1 MRVQLGMLFLF
12 TLMLFACK
20 EPVKDIGAE
29 RGKNSLA
36 LLSVDR
42 AFSQRCKTKGMK
54 AAFIEYMD
62 SNAVL
67 LRPNTF
73 PIIGANTIDYLF
85 EQNDMDYTLSW
96 DPQHAEVSASDDLG
110 FTYGI
115 YEIKPAT
122 YDTFLY
128 GTYTNCWKKQ
138 SDGKWKLILNTSN
151 EGIGEH

>member
-1 MRVQLGMLFLF
+1 MRVHLGMLFLLVS
-12 TLMLFACK
+12 LMFACK
-20 EPVKDIGAE
+20 EQPKDPGAE
-29 RGKNSLA
+29 RGKKSLA

-42 AFSQRCKTKGMK
+42 EFSQLCKTKGMK

-85 EQNDMDYTLSW
+85 EQNDSAYALSW
-96 DPQHAEVSASDDLG
+96 DPQHAEVSTSDDIG

-115 YEIKPAT
+115 YEIKPAA
-122 YDTFLY
+122 YDTFIY